1 MSRDHLDARLLRT
14 FLGELE
20 EQLRVMTAELLA
32 LEAMPQDSERL
43 RSVFRIAHTLKGAA
57 RAAGVPLI
65 EQTCHRLETL
75 LADARQGKT
84 RLSGA
89 HFRWLFAAADALR
102 DAGERLKRG
111 DSLSPSPL
119 ASLAATPAE
128 GETEEA
134 REVTPALAPAPTV
147 LDAGD
152 GQVRIDSAK
161 VDALLAAA
169 SELSSISGRFLV
181 RGEEVNALHELAAR
195 LATQWRQAGRRLR
208 LALERAGA
216 SGATSQALTAMDDAL
231 EQLSRQLEGLARA
244 VREDVHQLT
253 KIASDVQHRARQLR
267 LRPFADACEA
277 LPRTVRDL
285 AQSAGKQVE
294 LRVTGGEVE
303 ADRTVLDG
311 LRDVLLQL
319 VRNAVDHG
327 VEPPAVRAR
336 SGKPPRGV
344 VEITA
349 KLQGDRILVT
359 VSDDGKG
366 LDLPAIRA
374 ALARQGRP
382 VPESDRDVMKAL
394 FESGIS
400 TRPEASTISGRGVG
414 LDIVREAVQ
423 RIRGTV
429 DVTWEPGKGTH
440 FVIQCPPS
448 LVSVRVLLAAVGSQV
463 VAVPTSYVERLLRLP
478 SSELHSLEGQQV
490 ISGTQGPVRLVPLS
504 ALLGAPNGRP
514 PPVPLAVVLLKA
526 GSRRLALVVDELL
539 AEEEVVL
546 RPLRIRGGAGP
557 LSSGGALL
565 PSGQICLVLNPD
577 AIISAGLGAPAEARI
592 SPVEDAA
599 AAPPRRRILV
609 VDDSITTRTLEQSI
623 LEAAGYEVIT
633 AVDGSEAWR
642 LLQERGCD
650 LVVADVEMPRMDGFE
665 LCRAIRG
672 SKRFSKLPVILV
684 TAMETPEHRARG
696 LEVGADAYLGKSSF
710 DQQDL
715 LDTIQQLLG

>member
-1 MSRDHLDARLLRT
+1 MSGNHLNARLLRT

-20 EQLRVMTAELLA
+20 EQLRAMNAELLA
-32 LEAMPQDSERL
+32 LEATPQDSERL

-65 EQTCHRLETL
+65 EQACHRLETL

-84 RLSGA
+84 RLTGV

-111 DSLSPSPL
+111 DSLSTSPL
-119 ASLAATPAE
+119 ASLAPTPAE

-134 REVTPALAPAPTV
+134 REVTPAVTPGPAA
-147 LDAGD
+147 LQAGD
-152 GQVRIDSAK
+152 GQVRIESAK

-169 SELSSISGRFLV
+169 SELPSIRGRCLLRV
-181 RGEEVNALHELAAR
+181 GEVEALHELAAR
-195 LATQWRQAGRRLR
+195 SAIQWRQAGRRLR

-216 SGATSQALTAMDDAL
+216 GGASEALSTMDDAL
-231 EQLSRQLEGLARA
+231 EQLSRRLEGLARA
-244 VREDVHQLT
+244 VREDAQELT
-253 KIASDVQHRARQLR
+253 KVTDDVQHRARQLR
-267 LRPFADACEA
+267 MRPFAEACEA

-303 ADRTVLDG
+303 ADRSVLDG

-349 KLQGDRILVT
+349 RLQGDRILVT
-359 VSDDGKG
+359 VRDDGGG

-382 VPESDRDVMKAL
+382 VPESDRDVIKAL

-400 TRPEASTISGRGVG
+400 TRPEAGTISGRGVG

-429 DVTWEPGKGTH
+429 DVTWEPGRGTQ

-448 LVSVRVLLAAVGSQV
+448 LVSVRVLLAALGSQV
-463 VAVPTSYVERLLRLP
+463 VAVPTSHIERLLRLP
-478 SSELHSLEGQQV
+478 SSELHSIEGQQV
-490 ISGTQGPVRLVPLS
+490 ISGTEVPVRLVPLS
-504 ALLGAPNGRP
+504 ALLGAPDGRP
-514 PPVPLAVVLLKA
+514 APEPLPVVLLKA
-526 GSRRLALVVDELL
+526 GSRRLALAVDELL

-557 LSSGGALL
+557 LISGGALL
-565 PSGQICLVLNPD
+565 PSGRVCLVLNPD
-577 AIISAGLGAPAEARI
+577 AVISAGLGAPAEVRI
-592 SPVEDAA
+592 PPAEGGAA
-599 AAPPRRRILV
+599 LPSRRRILV

-623 LEAAGYEVIT
+623 LEAAGYEVMT

-672 SKRFSKLPVILV
+672 SKRFSQLPVILV

-710 DQQDL
+710 DQQHL